1 MDVLKEFNQQQTKNI
16 ERPSL
21 KAGDVVRVE
30 TKVTEGAKTRLQIFE
45 GTVLAMRGSGPS
57 KSFTVRRL
65 TGGFGVERIFPL
77 YSPVITAINIIRRQ
91 KVRRAKLTYLRES
104 ARRRVKDDVKAV
116 QRHLK
121 EEMDK
126 KRLAEEKS
134 RRAAQEASLAQR
146 REAKEK
152 EDAER
157 AAKRAEEEKAKQEA
171 QPEAKTEETK

>member
-1 MDVLKEFNQQQTKNI
+1 MDVLKEFNQQQIKNS

-21 KAGDVVRVE
+21 KAGDIVRVE
-30 TKVTEGAKTRLQIFE
+30 TKVTEGSKTRLQTFE
-45 GTVLAMRGSGPS
+45 GTVLALRGSGPS

-77 YSPVITAINIIRRQ
+77 YSPVITAINIVRRQ

-104 ARRRVKDDVKAV
+104 ARRRVKEDVKAV

-121 EEMDK
+121 EEQDK

-134 RRAAQEASLAQR
+134 RR
-146 REAKEK
+146 EAKEK
-152 EDAER
+152 EDLER
-157 AAKRAEEEKAKQEA
+157 AAKRAEEAAKAETETPKE
-171 QPEAKTEETK
+171 EAKAEEKN

>member
-30 TKVTEGAKTRLQIFE
+30 TKVTEGSKTRLQIFE

-77 YSPVITAINIIRRQ
+77 YSPVITAINIVRRQ
-91 KVRRAKLTYLRES
+91 KVRRAKLTYLRAS

-121 EEMDK
+121 EELDK

-134 RRAAQEASLAQR
+134 RR
-146 REAKEK
+146 EAKEK
-152 EDAER
+152 EDLER
-157 AAKRAEEEKAKQEA
+157 AAKRADLAAEASAKEAAETPKEEAKSEEKK
-171 QPEAKTEETK
+171 

>member
-1 MDVLKEFNQQQTKNI
+1 MDILKEFNQQQTKNI

-21 KAGDVVRVE
+21 KAGDIVRVE
-30 TKVTEGAKTRLQIFE
+30 TKVTEGSKTRLQVFE

-65 TGGFGVERIFPL
+65 TGSFGVERIFPL
-77 YSPVITAINIIRRQ
+77 YSPVITAINIVRRQ
-91 KVRRAKLTYLRES
+91 KVRRAKLTYLRAS

-134 RRAAQEASLAQR
+134 RR
-146 REAKEK
+146 EAKEK

-157 AAKRAEEEKAKQEA
+157 AAKRAEEAAKAKAETPKEEAKAEAKQE
-171 QPEAKTEETK
+171 

>member
-16 ERPSL
+16 DRPSL

-77 YSPVITAINIIRRQ
+77 YSPVITAINIVRRQ
-91 KVRRAKLTYLRES
+91 KVRRAKLTYLRAS

-121 EEMDK
+121 EEQDK

-134 RRAAQEASLAQR
+134 R

>member
-21 KAGDVVRVE
+21 KAGDIVRVE
-30 TKVTEGAKTRLQIFE
+30 TKVTEGSKPRLQVFE

-77 YSPVITAINIIRRQ
+77 YSPVITAINIVRRQ
-91 KVRRAKLTYLRES
+91 KVRRAKLTYLRAS

-121 EEMDK
+121 EKQDK
-126 KRLAEEKS
+126 KRLAEEK
-134 RRAAQEASLAQR
+134 AR

-152 EDAER
+152 EDLER
-157 AAKRAEEEKAKQEA
+157 AAKRAEEAAKAEA
-171 QPEAKTEETK
+171 ETPKEEAK